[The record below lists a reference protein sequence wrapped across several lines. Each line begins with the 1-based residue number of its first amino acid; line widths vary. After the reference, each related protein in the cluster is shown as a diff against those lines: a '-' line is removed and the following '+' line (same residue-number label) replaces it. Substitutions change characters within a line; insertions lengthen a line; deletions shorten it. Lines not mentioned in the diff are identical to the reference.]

1 MKEQI
6 KNTLII
12 RFDNLGDLIMLSPAI
27 KIIKEQTKGKVTLLI
42 SHQAACVAPL
52 LEGVDE
58 IIVIEIPWIKNSA
71 IQANRFHNFQKTIEA
86 INHKNFDACFIF
98 TVYSQSPLTTA
109 LLPWL
114 AEIPIIA
121 AYCRENPYQ
130 LITHWIVDEE
140 PFTHIKHELDRN
152 LYLLKQLGFNIS
164 SAGLP
169 ILKTPPQGRKLENGS
184 PSLKKPYIII
194 HPGVSETK
202 REYPTVLWKPIIESL
217 LKDNKYH
224 ILLTGD
230 QKDKDK
236 YKSLN
241 QIKRENFHSKMGC
254 TNLAQLC
261 SLISNSSG
269 MISVN
274 TGPSH
279 IAMSYNIPIVVL
291 YAETNPQHSPWSS
304 FSKALYFSTP
314 KSKQSKNYIIQTVN
328 QQLYSQL
335 KRPHPTSGEITK
347 TLYKL
352 IEDKKNSFET
362 KSTAQLKT

>member
-1 MKEQI
+1 MKGQI

-12 RFDNLGDLIMLSPAI
+12 RLDNLGDLIMLTPAI
-27 KIIKEQTKGKVTLLI
+27 KIIKEQTRGKVTLLV
-42 SHQAACVAPL
+42 SHQAACIAPL
-52 LEGVDE
+52 IEGVDE
-58 IIVIEIPWIKNSA
+58 VIVIEIPWIKNSG
-71 IQANRFHNFQKTIEA
+71 IQANRFHNFQKTIET
-86 INHKNFDACFIF
+86 ISHKQFDACFIF
-98 TVYSQSPLTTA
+98 TVYSQSALTTA

-130 LITHWIVDEE
+130 LISHWIVDEE
-140 PFTHIKHELDRN
+140 PFTHIKHELERN
-152 LYLLKQLGFNIS
+152 LYLLKQLGFSVS

-169 ILKTPPQGRKLENGS
+169 VLKTPPQGWKIKNVS
-184 PSLKKPYIII
+184 SSLKKPYIII
-194 HPGVSETK
+194 HPGASESK
-202 REYPTVLWKPIIESL
+202 REYPITLWKVVIESL
-217 LKDNKYH
+217 LEDNKYH
-224 ILLTGD
+224 IVLTGD

-236 YKSLN
+236 YESLD
-241 QIKRENFHSKMGC
+241 QIKRENMHNKMGC
-254 TNLAQLC
+254 TNLSQLC

-304 FSKALYFSTP
+304 FSQALYYSIP

-335 KRPHPTSGEITK
+335 KKTHPSSKEIIK
-347 TLYKL
+347 TLYQL
-352 IEDKKNSFET
+352 INDKRV
-362 KSTAQLKT
+362 LG

>member
-1 MKEQI
+1 MREQI

-12 RFDNLGDLIMLSPAI
+12 RLDNLGDLIMLTPAI
-27 KIIKEQTKGKVTLLI
+27 KIVKEQTKGKVTLLI
-42 SHQAACVAPL
+42 SNQAACVAPL
-52 LEGVDE
+52 IEGVDE
-58 IIVIEIPWIKNSA
+58 VIVIEIPWIKNSSTQTKRLPA
-71 IQANRFHNFQKTIEA
+71 FQKTIET
-86 INHKNFDACFIF
+86 ITHKHFDACFIF
-98 TVYSQSPLTTA
+98 TVYSQSSLTTA

-140 PFTHIKHELDRN
+140 PFTHIKHELERN

-169 ILKTPPQGRKLENGS
+169 SLKTPRQGRKIESENS
-184 PSLKKPYIII
+184 SLKKPYIII
-194 HPGVSETK
+194 HPGVSEPK
-202 REYPTVLWKPIIESL
+202 REYPIVLWKTIIKSL

-224 ILLTGD
+224 IVLTGD
-230 QKDKDK
+230 QKDKLK
-236 YKSLN
+236 YKSLD
-241 QIKRENFHSKMGC
+241 QIKRENIHSKMGC
-254 TNLAQLC
+254 TNLSQLC

-279 IAMSYNIPIVVL
+279 IAMSYNIPILVL
-291 YAETNPQHSPWSS
+291 YAETNPQHSPWSP
-304 FSKALYFSTP
+304 FSKALYYSTP
-314 KSKQSKNYIIQTVN
+314 ESKQSKNYIIQTVN

-335 KRPHPTSGEITK
+335 KRPHPTSEEITK

-352 IEDKKNSFET
+352 IEDKKNSFTT